1 MTSRDLVISALNHE
15 PVDRAPR
22 DLWTGP
28 GMEISRAD
36 DLAEMNV
43 RSPSDIVPPDF
54 KCPLGKRAKGN
65 PYRPGTHT
73 DAWGCTWQVTQPGTV
88 GQITNPP
95 LTTEAE
101 MADYRPPVEV
111 LSGAR
116 FGKVNRGCA
125 STTRFVLARTETR
138 PFDRLRL
145 LCGGEAARDGLAA
158 GSQPIRELLAKLHE
172 FFCREIEMWAATDV
186 DGVVFRD
193 DWGSTDG
200 LLIDLKL
207 WRELFRPLYRDYC
220 EILHAKDKF
229 AFFCSAGDIYS
240 VFGDL
245 VKIGI
250 DAVHS
255 QLFLMNIER
264 LAKRFRGQITFWGG
278 VHRQDALLSG
288 DLELIREAVLQVRR
302 MLDFGSG
309 GLIAQCQ
316 WDQEVPIGNIL
327 AVFEQW
333 IQPLPMH
340 A

>member
-22 DLWTGP
+22 DLWTEP
-28 GMEISRAD
+28 GMEIPRAD

-43 RSPSDIVPPDF
+43 RYPSDVVPPDF
-54 KCPLGKRAKGN
+54 KYPPGKRAKGN

-88 GQITNPP
+88 GVVTNPP
-95 LTTEAE
+95 LATEAK

-138 PFDRLRL
+138 PFDRLGL
-145 LCGGEAARDGLAA
+145 LCGGEAVLDGLAA

-200 LLIDLKL
+200 LLIESKL

-229 AFFCSAGDIYS
+229 AFFCSAGDIS
-240 VFGDL
+240 SIFGDL
-245 VKIGI
+245 VKIGV
-250 DAVHS
+250 DAVHT
-255 QLFLMNIER
+255 QLFLMNVDR
-264 LAKRFRGQITFWGG
+264 LAERFRGLITFWGG
-278 VHRQDALLSG
+278 VHRQETLLSG
-288 DLELIREAVLQVRR
+288 DLEQIREAVLQVRR
-302 MLDFGSG
+302 ALDFGSG

-316 WDQEVPIGNIL
+316 WDQEAPIDNIL

-333 IQPLPMH
+333 MQPLPMH